1 MLVHDMGERLSS
13 TGWSWDSECLEFF
26 QQYKSKD
33 GENFL
38 ASIRWEYGCD
48 NEWFI
53 EIISMDDL
61 RCADY
66 AEYEPSLEKAELLAL
81 GWIQMNLL

>member
-1 MLVHDMGERLSS
+1 MLVPDTSEKVSNAFWR
-13 TGWSWDSECLEFF
+13 WDSECCEYYCEF
-26 QQYKSKD
+26 KSKD

-48 NEWFI
+48 NEWYI

-66 AEYEPSLEKAELLAL
+66 AEYEPSLEKAEQLAI